1 MRHSSAHRREAG
13 FSLLETV
20 IAVAVFAVVAA
31 FAIPRG
37 QSMLAE
43 AVLDHEAQL
52 LASDLRF
59 LQSISRT
66 ATYDSRGMNIPLDTG
81 IGSGP
86 KMRINAKGYSIKAG
100 DSSLLREHEVPPEI
114 RIVTRNMESVS
125 FGVNGNPRAA
135 KMGSVFLY
143 WKSNANWKRRVVLD
157 SVGRIRVDY
166 D

>member
-1 MRHSSAHRREAG
+1 MRSREAG

-20 IAVAVFAVVAA
+20 IVAAIVAVVAA
-31 FAIPRG
+31 FAIPCG
-37 QSMLAE
+37 QSMLAT
-43 AVLDHEAQL
+43 ALLDHEAQI

-66 ATYDSRGMNIPLDTG
+66 ATCDSRGMNIPAEPGL
-81 IGSGP
+81 GSGP
-86 KMRINAKGYSIKAG
+86 KMQINAKGYSIKAG
-100 DSSLLREHEVPPEI
+100 DSTLLREHEVPPEI

-125 FGVNGNPRAA
+125 FGVNGNPMAA

-143 WKSNANWKRRVVLD
+143 WKGNVNWKRRVVLD

-166 D
+166 E